1 MIKQIA
7 SYEEF
12 RGLRDEWDAL
22 LEKSGAGSIFL
33 TWEWMNSWWNN
44 FKRTNEL
51 YVLVGRDASGGIIG
65 IAPLMKRSKKVFGVT
80 LRCIEFI
87 SAGAETTPDYLNF
100 IMAAGCEDLFIREVL
115 AYAEARREEWD
126 IISLMAVS
134 EDGDMLSRIRSVL
147 GKRHDYA
154 IRSGGSCVFM
164 ELPKTWDEYVKKLSR
179 KSRYNIMKKER
190 ELASKCRLEF
200 TICDSAGALNET
212 IETLS
217 ELHRKRMLQ
226 KGISGSS
233 ITGGFW
239 KFQKDVAGDFFAKG
253 WLLIGLLKADGKII
267 ACQYAYLYR
276 NKLFHYQSGFD
287 PAWRKYSIGLISN
300 AHMIQESIRRG
311 LTEYDFLRGNED
323 YKYHWGSR
331 ARACSDIIISGRN
344 VRAKFFML
352 ARHCQE
358 LMQQAKSRFAQGRN

>member
-1 MIKQIA
+1 VIKQVV

-44 FKRTNEL
+44 FRHASEL
-51 YVLVGRDASGGIIG
+51 YVLVGRGADGCLTG
-65 IAPLMKRSKKVFGVT
+65 IAPLMKRTKKVFGVT

-87 SAGAETTPDYLNF
+87 SSGDETTPDYLNF
-100 IMAAGCEDLFIREVL
+100 IMAEGCEDVFVREVL
-115 AYAEARREEWD
+115 AYIEVRRDWD

-134 EDGDMLSRIRSVL
+134 EDGNMLSRIRSVL

-190 ELASKCRLEF
+190 DLASKCRLEF
-200 TICDSAGALNET
+200 SVCDSATALNET

-253 WLLIGLLKADGKII
+253 WLMIGLLKADGKII

-323 YKYHWGSR
+323 YKYHWASR
-331 ARACSDIIISGRN
+331 ARACSDIIIASRN

-352 ARHCQE
+352 ACRGQA
-358 LMQQAKSRFAQGRN
+358 LMQNAKSRLGRN